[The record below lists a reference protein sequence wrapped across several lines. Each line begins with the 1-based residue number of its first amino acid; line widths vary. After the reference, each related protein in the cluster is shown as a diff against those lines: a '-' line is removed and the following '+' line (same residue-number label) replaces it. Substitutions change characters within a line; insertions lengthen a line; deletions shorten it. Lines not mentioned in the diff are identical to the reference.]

1 MHRGSKG
8 VVTPPGLQE
17 SMGSICA
24 LRAPIPHNNAHYTHD
39 FRHYSNE
46 STKKKSIN
54 QHHYIVLTPRFFPFP
69 PCIPSIMN
77 QSMILSFK
85 FNIIQYRDL
94 LIFVSICMY
103 LYKYV
108 LYMYSGI
115 NRGNKGAVPTLAVPG
130 GKSPAV
136 LGKYLLPS
144 RTTILLYRKP

>member
-1 MHRGSKG
+1 MTCTGGAKG
-8 VVTPPGLQE
+8 RVWVPSVPLELQYPTT
-17 SMGSICA
+17 M
-24 LRAPIPHNNAHYTHD
+24 PITHMISD
-39 FRHYSNE
+39 ITL
-46 STKKKSIN
+46 TKVLKKSIN

-85 FNIIQYRDL
+85 FNIIQYRYL